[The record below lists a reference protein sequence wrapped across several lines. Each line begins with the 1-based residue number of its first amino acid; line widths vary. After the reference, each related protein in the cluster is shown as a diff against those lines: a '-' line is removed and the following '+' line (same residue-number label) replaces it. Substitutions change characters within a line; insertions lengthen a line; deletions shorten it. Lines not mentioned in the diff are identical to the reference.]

1 MDLYAKTSYELAELL
16 TKRYSTSFS
25 LSSQLFDRSI
35 RPDIFAIYGMVRIA
49 DEIVDT
55 YRGDDARAQLDALQL
70 AVTDA
75 IRLSYSTN
83 PILHAFALTA
93 RKFGIGRDLIE
104 PFFDSMRTDLTA
116 TIFNEADYRRYIYGS
131 AEVVGLM
138 CLKVFVGG
146 DAQRYE
152 ALKDGAQ
159 KLGAAYQKVNFLRDM
174 KADYDELGRVYFPG
188 VTFETFTENDKQ
200 AIIADIKRDF
210 SAADPVISQLPKTA
224 KKAVRASYYYYSE
237 LAGGLDAMSAD
248 QIKTSRARVADWR
261 KLTLLAKARLI
272 A

>member
-35 RPDIFAIYGMVRIA
+35 RHHIFAVYGMVRIA

-55 YRGDDARAQLDALQL
+55 YRGDDAGAQLDALQH
-70 AVTDA
+70 AVMQA
-75 IRLSYSTN
+75 IDRSYSTN

-93 RKFGIGRDLIE
+93 RQFDVDSTLIE
-104 PFFDSMRTDLTA
+104 PFFESMKTDLTA
-116 TIFNEADYRRYIYGS
+116 TTFDEEGYRQYIYGS

-138 CLKVFVGG
+138 CLKIFVGG
-146 DAQRYE
+146 DAQHYE
-152 ALKDGAQ
+152 TLKDGAQ

-188 VTFETFTENDKQ
+188 VTYETFNDTDKQ
-200 AIIADIKRDF
+200 AIVADIEHDF
-210 SAADPVISQLPKTA
+210 IEADRAINELPRVA
-224 KKAVRASYYYYSE
+224 QSAVRASYYYYHE
-237 LAGGLDAMSAD
+237 LLRTLKGMSAEE
-248 QIKTSRARVADWR
+248 IKATRTRIPNWR
-261 KLTLLAKARLI
+261 KLALLAKAGLGV
-272 A
+272 